1 MKLLIFKPAI
11 ARPRLTDQHG
21 ALEVLGLRYGKLL
34 LTINIRNKVRTQKT
48 GPSSVQMQAI
58 KMLVGS
64 DVIMIYET
72 PFVLTA
78 ELP

>member
-1 MKLLIFKPAI
+1 M
-11 ARPRLTDQHG
+11 
-21 ALEVLGLRYGKLL
+21 
-34 LTINIRNKVRTQKT
+34 RNKVRTQKT

-64 DVIMIYET
+64 DVIMIYEV
-72 PFVLTA
+72 PFVLKA